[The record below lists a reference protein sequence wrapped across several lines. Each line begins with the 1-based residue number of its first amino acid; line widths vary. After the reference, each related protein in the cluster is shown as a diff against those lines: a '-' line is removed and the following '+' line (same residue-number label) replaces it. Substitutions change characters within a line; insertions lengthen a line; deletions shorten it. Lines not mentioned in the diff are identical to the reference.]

1 MILHIDMDAFYASV
15 EQLDN
20 PGLKGKCVIV
30 GGPSKRSVVSAASY
44 EARKYGVRSA
54 MPVFM
59 AKQKCPEGVFV
70 SPRIQ
75 RYKEVSKKIMKL
87 LCDFSPLVEPVSIDE
102 AYIDIT
108 GGERLLGSPEQVG
121 IHIKEK
127 IREKVKLT
135 CSVGIA
141 PNKFLAK
148 IASDMEKP
156 DGLFIIKPDEAH
168 EFIKSLA
175 INKVPGIGKKTGSLL
190 ENLGITTL
198 GDVKKYREKIL
209 LSRLGKSGKRLIELS
224 ACIDNSPVT
233 PFSQRKSVSTEHTL
247 TEDTR
252 DQTILKKFLLK
263 HSEDVGR
270 ELRRLEVKAKT
281 ITLKLKQ
288 EDFKQ
293 ITRSTT
299 IDNPTQS
306 SETIYST
313 ACRLLLK
320 YRLKTKIRLIGV
332 GASGFV
338 PSAMPFQMELFEQK
352 EKKGNNWEKVERAI
366 DAIIEKFGEDAVRR
380 AALTENK

>member
-54 MPVFM
+54 MPIFM

-70 SPRIQ
+70 PPRIQ

-102 AYIDIT
+102 AYMDIT

-127 IREKVKLT
+127 IRKKVKLT

-156 DGLFIIKPDEAH
+156 DGLFIIMPDEAH

-263 HSEDVGR
+263 HSQDVGR

>member
-156 DGLFIIKPDEAH
+156 DGLFIIMPDEAH

-263 HSEDVGR
+263 HSQDVGR

-352 EKKGNNWEKVERAI
+352 EKKGDNWEKVERAI

>member
-30 GGPSKRSVVSAASY
+30 GGQSNRSVVSAASY

-75 RYKEVSKKIMKL
+75 RYKEVSKEIMKL

-127 IREKVKLT
+127 IKKKVNLT

-148 IASDMEKP
+148 IASDMDKP

-198 GDVKKYREKIL
+198 GDVKKYRKKML
-209 LSRLGKSGKRLIELS
+209 LNRLGKSGKRLIELS

-233 PFSQRKSVSTEHTL
+233 PFTQRKSVSTEHTL
-247 TEDTR
+247 SEDTL
-252 DQTILKKFLLK
+252 DTAILKKFLLK
-263 HSEDVGR
+263 HSENVGR

-281 ITLKLKQ
+281 ITLKLKHA
-288 EDFKQ
+288 DFKQ

-313 ACRLLLK
+313 ACQLLLK

-332 GASGFV
+332 GASSFV
-338 PSAMPFQMELFEQK
+338 PSAMPFQMELFERK
-352 EKKGNNWEKVERAI
+352 EKKGSNWEKVERAI
-366 DAIIEKFGEDAVRR
+366 DTIIEKFGKDAVRR

>member
-20 PGLKGKCVIV
+20 PDLKGKCVIV
-30 GGPSKRSVVSAASY
+30 GGQSNRSVVSAASY

-59 AKQKCPEGVFV
+59 AKRKCPEGVFV
-70 SPRIQ
+70 PPRIE
-75 RYKEVSKKIMKL
+75 RYKEVSKIIMKL

-102 AYIDIT
+102 AYMDIT
-108 GGERLLGSPEQVG
+108 GCDRLLGSPEQVG

-127 IREKVKLT
+127 IKKKVNLT

-148 IASDMEKP
+148 IASDIDKP

-168 EFIKSLA
+168 EFIKSLP
-175 INKVPGIGKKTGSLL
+175 IEKVPGIGKKTGSLL

-198 GDVKKYREKIL
+198 GDVKKYRKKML
-209 LSRLGKSGKRLIELS
+209 LNRLGKAGRRLIELS

-233 PFSQRKSVSTEHTL
+233 PFAQRKSVSTEHTL
-247 TEDTR
+247 SDDTL
-252 DQTILKKFLLK
+252 DTAILKKFLLK

-281 ITLKLKQ
+281 ITLKLKHA
-288 EDFKQ
+288 DFKQ
-293 ITRSTT
+293 ITRSAT
-299 IDNPTQS
+299 IDSPTQS

-313 ACRLLLK
+313 ACRLLSK

-332 GASGFV
+332 GASSFV
-338 PSAMPFQMELFEQK
+338 PSAMPFQMELFERK
-352 EKKGNNWEKVERAI
+352 EEKGNNWEKVERAI
-366 DAIIEKFGEDAVRR
+366 DTIIEKFGKDAVRR
-380 AALTENK
+380 AALTENE

>member
-263 HSEDVGR
+263 HSQDVGR

>member
-59 AKQKCPEGVFV
+59 AKKKCPEGVFV

-252 DQTILKKFLLK
+252 DQTILEKFLLK
-263 HSEDVGR
+263 HSQDVGR

-299 IDNPTQS
+299 IDHPTQS

-352 EKKGNNWEKVERAI
+352 EKKGDNWEKVERAI

>member
-1 MILHIDMDAFYASV
+1 
-15 EQLDN
+15 
-20 PGLKGKCVIV
+20 
-30 GGPSKRSVVSAASY
+30 
-44 EARKYGVRSA
+44 
-54 MPVFM
+54 
-59 AKQKCPEGVFV
+59 
-70 SPRIQ
+70 
-75 RYKEVSKKIMKL
+75 MKL

-102 AYIDIT
+102 AYMDIT

-156 DGLFIIKPDEAH
+156 DGLFIIMPDEAH

-352 EKKGNNWEKVERAI
+352 EKKGNNWEKV
-366 DAIIEKFGEDAVRR
+366 
-380 AALTENK
+380 

>member
-70 SPRIQ
+70 PPRIQ

-102 AYIDIT
+102 AYMDIT

-127 IREKVKLT
+127 IRKKVKLT

-156 DGLFIIKPDEAH
+156 DGLFIIMPDEAH

>member
-54 MPVFM
+54 MPIFM

-70 SPRIQ
+70 PPRIQ

-102 AYIDIT
+102 AYMDIT
-108 GGERLLGSPEQVG
+108 GGERLLGSPEQIG

-127 IREKVKLT
+127 IRKKVKLT

-156 DGLFIIKPDEAH
+156 DGLFIIMPDEAH

-263 HSEDVGR
+263 HSQDVGR

>member
-70 SPRIQ
+70 PPRIQ
-75 RYKEVSKKIMKL
+75 RYKGVSKKIMKL

-102 AYIDIT
+102 AYMDIT

-156 DGLFIIKPDEAH
+156 DGLFIIMPDEAH

-263 HSEDVGR
+263 HSQDVGR

>member
-263 HSEDVGR
+263 HSQDVGR

-299 IDNPTQS
+299 IDHPTQS